1 MAEEA
6 DTEDEP
12 KGPEAPEGQHCRH
25 VSGVAVRALLD
36 LVREI
41 AIDGQ
46 VAVADVERI
55 AQAILGAGGPL
66 ATVYYQQTRTCE
78 DVFNRIA
85 IERQRRDPLGRM
97 VVHPIAALLDTP
109 AGIERK
115 RLPQFLSAVRM
126 MIGEEAH
133 EQLRQRAKALATAH
147 RGDDGMVAWD
157 ALHDDPEAGLILE
170 QVLVLISK
178 SFTRF
183 DARRDWFLVVL
194 NANPSAVSTG
204 STSFVALKAEERAKF
219 AFTEGH
225 MGRVFDALYASLKL
239 DTFASDRIR
248 AFSRRWN
255 LAPDKLLGPFFVEIA
270 RLLQKSG

>member
-1 MAEEA
+1 MAEEV

-66 ATVYYQQTRTCE
+66 ATIYYQQTRTCE

-133 EQLRQRAKALATAH
+133 EQLRQRAKALAAAH

-157 ALHDDPEAGLILE
+157 ALHEAPEAGLILE